1 MQPPQPACGGIT
13 SAVIDAASQL
23 SVGALLLIGQAI
35 ARLPGVKAGIAMAA
49 ILNCIQENT
58 GLALETLHRALPA
71 ADEPICSLI
80 ATQLGRKAGMSAR
93 VMNQHLATC
102 GLQTRHARD
111 VWELTQRGQEWA
123 EAMPYCRHGHSGYQ
137 ILLNPAV
144 VDVLRELA

>member
-1 MQPPQPACGGIT
+1 
-13 SAVIDAASQL
+13 
-23 SVGALLLIGQAI
+23 
-35 ARLPGVKAGIAMAA
+35 
-49 ILNCIQENT
+49 
-58 GLALETLHRALPA
+58 
-71 ADEPICSLI
+71 
-80 ATQLGRKAGMSAR
+80 MSAR